1 MAESLRTNTK
11 LKALRLPQLGILDK
25 KKNVTSPSTS
35 PSSSLVDLVR
45 LQQNTTLEMVVVGS
59 TEESD
64 ELQYWCCRNQLMPCL
79 HEETLR
85 LQDAIAI
92 ATPYLLDD
100 SSSKNEYSNKFN
112 AFSPRPYPWL
122 CGRHRPTALLL
133 RYLDIPISNDESAI
147 DGLKD

>member
-1 MAESLRTNTK
+1 M
-11 LKALRLPQLGILDK
+11 
-25 KKNVTSPSTS
+25 
-35 PSSSLVDLVR
+35 VR

-100 SSSKNEYSNKFN
+100 SSSKNGNDDLQSATRRGSSIISGVKRRRGLEDLWKPELTS
-112 AFSPRPYPWL
+112 SL
-122 CGRHRPTALLL
+122 Q
-133 RYLDIPISNDESAI
+133 LDKS
-147 DGLKD
+147 